1 MICTLTQLET
11 TVALETTGIARY
23 ANDDHRKPNMKAK
36 KYTAVEGST
45 FVQLRALKKSQMKNW
60 YMIIEK

>member
-23 ANDDHRKPNMKAK
+23 ANDDHRKPKMKAK
-36 KYTAVEGST
+36 KHIAVDGST
-45 FVQLRALKKSQMKNW
+45 YVQLRALKISQMKN
-60 YMIIEK
+60 